1 MSLLGD
7 AKGYAIA
14 RRTLIYALRSL
25 APLPEGSF
33 VLVGAHA
40 VYLRAP
46 EVIASIAPFTL
57 DGDLA
62 ADPGKIRV
70 ARAIPDHLE
79 RAGFV
84 FRNEFGG
91 LYWRGDA
98 SDDERDA
105 TKIDIL
111 VPQLMEHQW
120 QAEGFQ
126 RRDYLATQSQPGL
139 ELCLVDHSPM
149 RLGPIGGD
157 DSEESIVVD
166 VASILALLV
175 AKGWKIGERFAQG
188 ADAFREVRKDI
199 ADVYLLL
206 RAADFE
212 AMETVLRQKCKRD
225 DLRDVARRGAQ
236 YLNDL
241 CGGEGPGLFLL
252 REIVGRGEEADLI
265 LASLGALA
273 EDFAGLVES
282 AVGA

>member
-25 APLPEGSF
+25 ATLPEGSF

-40 VYLRAP
+40 VHLRAP

-62 ADPGKIRV
+62 ADPVRIRIAHV
-70 ARAIPDHLE
+70 ISDHLE

-84 FRNEFGG
+84 FRNEYGG
-91 LYWRGDA
+91 FYWRGDA
-98 SDDERDA
+98 SEDEREA

-111 VPQLMEHQW
+111 VPQSMEHLW

-126 RRDYLATQSQPGL
+126 RRDYLATQSQRGL

-149 RLGPIGGD
+149 RLGHIGVD
-157 DSEESIVVD
+157 DSEESIVVE

-175 AKGWKIGERFAQG
+175 AKGWKIGERYELG
-188 ADAFREVRKDI
+188 AEAFHEVRKDI

-212 AMETVLRQKCKRD
+212 AMETVLRERCKSN
-225 DLRDVARRGAQ
+225 DLKEVARRGARF
-236 YLNDL
+236 LKDL
-241 CGGEGPGLFLL
+241 CGSGGPGLVLL
-252 REIVGRGEEADLI
+252 REILGRGEEADLI
-265 LASLGALA
+265 LASLAALS
-273 EDFAGLVES
+273 EDFAGLAES
-282 AVGA
+282 TQRA